1 VIGPNIGNRGIAMN
15 NFHSVTPTKNFTIN
29 SWRIQMPAKSINRF
43 FTFSF
48 ARTSIALLLTALLL
62 LPDGVAMAQTCTSTS
77 WNTSTSQ
84 LPNPI
89 ETLNAVVNSGYL
101 YVVGGYTAGAT
112 LATGTFRNT
121 VDYVQLSTSDGSL
134 MSNFALTSAQLPVP
148 LSRDLCGV
156 AYKGYLYA
164 VGGVE
169 STSGT
174 GYGTTTKAVRRGN
187 INLSTG
193 DVNGWISQT
202 SALQEAVQ
210 LHGVAA
216 VTVGTT
222 GYLYVIGGSLGT
234 DIEQS
239 QVTGNITNHVWY
251 APINSVDGSVGT
263 FTRTADLP
271 IKLYKTCPAVVN
283 GTIYMSGGETN
294 ANPSAVNSVY
304 YATPN
309 STTGAIDSWAQSS
322 ASLPNTLAS
331 QAVAYVNTKGIVLMG
346 GDQSGSGMDRPT
358 VYEGVVSSP
367 GSITWNTLASLP
379 NNISR
384 NAGATLNH
392 YAYSVGGLEA
402 GSDSQ
407 HVHCKLIQ

>member
-1 VIGPNIGNRGIAMN
+1 MKYLVHQTDQTLYSR
-15 NFHSVTPTKNFTIN
+15 
-29 SWRIQMPAKSINRF
+29 RIKMPAKFIDRF
-43 FTFSF
+43 STSRF
-48 ARTSIALLLTALLL
+48 ARMMALFLTALLIF
-62 LPDGVAMAQTCTSTS
+62 PDGIAVAQSCTTS
-77 WNTSTSQ
+77 NWNTSTHQ
-84 LPNPI
+84 LPNSI
-89 ETLNAVVNSGYL
+89 ETLGAVVNSGFL

-121 VDYVQLSTSDGSL
+121 VDYVQLSTTNGSL

-148 LSRDLCGV
+148 LARDLCSV

-174 GYGTTTKAVRRGN
+174 GFGTTTRAVRRGN
-187 INLSTG
+187 IVLSGANLG
-193 DVNGWISQT
+193 DVNGWVSQT
-202 SALQEAVQ
+202 TALQEAVQ
-210 LHGVAA
+210 LHGVVAM
-216 VTVGTT
+216 TVGST

-239 QVTGNITNHVWY
+239 QVTGHITDHVWY

-263 FTRTADLP
+263 FTQTASLP
-271 IKLYKTCPAVVN
+271 IKLYKTCPVVVN

-294 ANPSAVNSVY
+294 ANPSAVNTVY

-309 STTGAIDSWAQSS
+309 ISDGSITSWSQS
-322 ASLPNTLAS
+322 ANSLPNTLAS

-358 VYEGVVSSP
+358 VYEGVVGIP
-367 GSITWNTLASLP
+367 GSITWNTLTSLP

-402 GSDSQ
+402 GSDSKL
-407 HVHCKLIQ
+407 VHCMQIQ